1 MKKFAFAA
9 LALLAALPA
18 AQAVCNFTN
27 QTDNSIRAVV
37 AAGGGWPVS
46 DQKCAILNARNLI
59 LVVDS
64 HATVLDGASVAWV
77 DVMLMDKNLNIRS
90 DLYQVSTYVNTKQ
103 AGMDVAKNMQYDAI
117 KDAVNGLDFDK
128 AAREIDGYRAKLA
141 GKPAAKR

>member
-18 AQAVCNFTN
+18 AQAGCTFTH
-27 QTDNSIRAVV
+27 QADADIRAIV

-46 DQKCAILNARNLI
+46 DEKCAILNAKNLV
-59 LVVDS
+59 LVIDN
-64 HATVLDGASVAWV
+64 HATVLDGVSVAWV

-90 DLYQVSTYVNTKQ
+90 NLYQVSTYVNAKK
-103 AGMDVAKNMQYDAI
+103 ASMDVAKDMQYNAV

>member
-18 AQAVCNFTN
+18 AQAGCNFTH
-27 QTDNSIRAVV
+27 QADDDIRAIV

-46 DQKCAILNARNLI
+46 DQKCAILNAKNLV
-59 LVVDS
+59 LVVDN
-64 HATVLDGASVAWV
+64 HATVLDGVSVAWV

-90 DLYQVSTYVNTKQ
+90 NLYQVSTYVNAKR
-103 AGMDVAKNMQYDAI
+103 ASMDVAKDMQYNAV

-141 GKPAAKR
+141 GKPAARR